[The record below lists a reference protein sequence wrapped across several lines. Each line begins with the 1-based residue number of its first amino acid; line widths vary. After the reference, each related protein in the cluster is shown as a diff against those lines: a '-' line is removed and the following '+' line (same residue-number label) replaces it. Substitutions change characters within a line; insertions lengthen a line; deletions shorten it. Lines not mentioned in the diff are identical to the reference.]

1 MMNRKEK
8 ASFDVIV
15 YSMMI
20 VAVVY
25 AIIQTMLGHNNE
37 MMFKL
42 ILGVW
47 ILIAVTLTDFVEPM
61 VNKSFDN
68 MTSSKIRQY
77 ACYAITDACAYI
89 FLYLFVINAGYFKEP
104 VHYIFLGAGILFFI
118 IKSLVY
124 RKFRKKDERVESID
138 EIRMTEMTEEEEIKV
153 FLSRGNK

>member
-1 MMNRKEK
+1 MNRKEK

-25 AIIQTMLGHNNE
+25 AIIQTMLGRNNE
-37 MMFKL
+37 MTFKL

-68 MTSSKIRQY
+68 MSSAKIKQY

-104 VHYIFLGAGILFFI
+104 VHYIFLGAGILLFI
-118 IKSLVY
+118 IKSLIY
-124 RKFRKKDERVESID
+124 RKFRKKDDRVESFD
-138 EIRMTEMTEEEEIKV
+138 EIRKPEMAEDEEIKV

>member
-1 MMNRKEK
+1 MNGKEK

-25 AIIQTMLGHNNE
+25 AIVQTMLGRNNE
-37 MMFKL
+37 MAFKL

-68 MTSSKIRQY
+68 MSSRKIKQY
-77 ACYAITDACAYI
+77 GCYAVTDACAYI

-118 IKSLVY
+118 TKSLIY
-124 RKFRKKDERVESID
+124 RKFRKKDDRVERFD
-138 EIRMTEMTEEEEIKV
+138 EIRKTEMPEEEEIKV

>member
-1 MMNRKEK
+1 MNRKEK

-25 AIIQTMLGHNNE
+25 AIIQTMLGRNNE
-37 MMFKL
+37 MTFKL

-68 MTSSKIRQY
+68 MSSAKIKQY

-118 IKSLVY
+118 IKSLIY
-124 RKFRKKDERVESID
+124 RKFRKKDDRVESFD
-138 EIRMTEMTEEEEIKV
+138 EIRKTEMTEDEEIKV